1 MAMRVHS
8 KAEALSK
15 HPEQQPG
22 EVLLTNCSSD
32 EPDEF
37 ANIDYQTKE
46 AGLVAYDENY
56 RTIPYWFP
64 VFVSTAEYNKVMGD
78 VNKVE
83 IGH

>member
-1 MAMRVHS
+1 MNHTAPAVPT
-8 KAEALSK
+8 KPDWA
-15 HPEQQPG
+15 HPEAKG
-22 EVLLTNCSSD
+22 RVLLKYCSSD

-56 RTIPYWFP
+56 RAIPYWFP
-64 VFVSTAEYNKVMGD
+64 VFVSPAEYNKVTGE
-78 VNKVE
+78 VTVE